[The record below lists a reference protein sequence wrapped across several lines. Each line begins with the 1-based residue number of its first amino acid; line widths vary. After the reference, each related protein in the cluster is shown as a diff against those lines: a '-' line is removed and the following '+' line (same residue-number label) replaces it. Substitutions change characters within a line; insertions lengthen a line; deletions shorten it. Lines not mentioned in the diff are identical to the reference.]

1 MVIYLKRNFLQNIE
15 DIELGLDFINKIKP
29 VKYNKRQPVDYD
41 DSLKENMRWFK
52 DGKEPRVLEDDE
64 KNKSRVGFLAQDV
77 GEVLEEL
84 GFDSNN
90 DIVDIDEETTQQ
102 HIAYSKLVAP
112 LVKSVQELSEK
123 VEAQQKEIEEL
134 KKQ

>member
-1 MVIYLKRNFLQNIE
+1 
-15 DIELGLDFINKIKP
+15 
-29 VKYNKRQPVDYD
+29 
-41 DSLKENMRWFK
+41 MRWFK

-77 GEVLEEL
+77 GKVLNEL
-84 GFDSNN
+84 GFESNN

-112 LVKSVQELSEK
+112 LVKSVQELSSENEK
-123 VEAQQKEIEEL
+123 LQNKINDLEIFIMDKLGDE
-134 KKQ
+134 

>member
-1 MVIYLKRNFLQNIE
+1 
-15 DIELGLDFINKIKP
+15 
-29 VKYNKRQPVDYD
+29 
-41 DSLKENMRWFK
+41 MRWFK

-90 DIVDIDEETTQQ
+90 DIVDIDEDTTQQ

-112 LVKSVQELSEK
+112 LVKSVQELSSKVKELEK
-123 VEAQQKEIEEL
+123 KLEE
-134 KKQ
+134 KDK

>member
-1 MVIYLKRNFLQNIE
+1 M
-15 DIELGLDFINKIKP
+15 INKSKKILSEISAGELLDKISILKIKLEKIKDKKT
-29 VKYNKRQPVDYD
+29 VEDMKKLKKMKEPVDYD

-90 DIVDIDEETTQQ
+90 DIVDIDEETT
-102 HIAYSKLVAP
+102 I
-112 LVKSVQELSEK
+112 
-123 VEAQQKEIEEL
+123 
-134 KKQ
+134 